1 MMRTEWGAALVSS
14 VLANVNR
21 TKNTPAFSIAD
32 FAPHIAAVEREAAN
46 EPIKLEEA
54 MRTWR

>member
-21 TKNTPAFSIAD
+21 SKNTPAFRVAD
-32 FAPHIAAVEREAAN
+32 FAPHIAAAEQVVAN
-46 EPIKLEEA
+46 ELISLQEA